1 MAMVKEYFKYTKEL
15 ENTYGKDKTIVLYQ
29 CGDFYEV
36 YGLKNKNT
44 GKIHGSNI
52 LDFSKTLDMEV
63 SIKSNL
69 EYNNTDL
76 VLMSGF
82 PVFKRDH
89 HCNRLFDAGFT
100 VAVYE
105 QVKENDKIN
114 RCLSEIISPG
124 TYLGKD
130 TLNITNHFT
139 CIWIEQ
145 TYSKKNGSYLHF
157 GMASADIYT
166 GETTLFENHVPYES
180 NSSPYNE
187 LERFLMSCCPKQLIF
202 IYDIHEEE
210 MQKVIKYLSISCPI
224 HFFNS
229 KSPNINPKR
238 KKQIKNSQKQT
249 FQKEI
254 LKNYFNLEHLEN
266 NRVYEYAIQSC
277 CFLLEFIYEHNPSI
291 VTKMKQPVFQ
301 NSSNRVILENHSLKQ
316 LNIISNNDLI
326 SSNKNISSISKFLNK
341 CKTFMGKRLLEK
353 NILNPIKDID
363 ALNEKYYFIDTIL
376 KMDKTNILSIDS
388 IREQLSSVIDIEKL
402 NRKIIKKQVTPS
414 DMSIL
419 FKSLNVMTE
428 IHDIYLRG
436 LNELETAKSCKEHI
450 EGLQYKKV
458 IESVKDII
466 DSHIDID
473 AANLITTCDYN
484 SHFIKKGLC
493 HEHDEL
499 IRIYNKN
506 YNELEVIVKY
516 LNTELETVA
525 KKYKNNDMIEI
536 IYIKEETKVIVT
548 SARFKKL
555 KEVLDFLTAPSVILK
570 YENDEEIVEFE
581 ISTKITANK
590 AKKGYNYIVTKDI
603 STLCSNIDTYRE
615 KISESTG
622 RLFEQLLK
630 SLQNLN
636 AEIVLIS
643 DFIAELDLNYCKA
656 YLSKKYNY
664 VKPVINQTE
673 RSYVISCKLRHPL
686 IENINNDELYVPN
699 DIEFCDTQTGIL
711 LYGTNA
717 VGKSSLIKS
726 IGIAIIMAQAGFYVA
741 ASSFQYNPYHSIFT
755 RILGNDN
762 LFKGLSTFA
771 VEILEL
777 NTILRCADSNSLVIG
792 DEVCS
797 GTEIESA
804 TSIIVATL
812 QKLHD
817 IQSSFIFATHF
828 HDICRYDEIK
838 ALKQLKIKHLSVTF
852 NAERDC
858 LEYDRILKDG
868 QGETFYGLTV
878 AEAYKMPQ
886 DILLNANNIR
896 TKYLVSSNV
905 QRDNILNLKQSAYNS
920 NKLLGDF
927 CEMCKEN
934 ISKDIHHLQH
944 QKNADENGFIGTVH
958 KNDSG
963 NLIGICEDCHQKIHK
978 NDVQHIKKKTTNG
991 IIFKT
996 I

>member
-1 MAMVKEYFKYTKEL
+1 MTLVKEYFKYTKEL
-15 ENTYGKDKTIVLYQ
+15 ENTYGKENTIVLLQ

-52 LDFSKTLDMEV
+52 YAFSKTLDMEM
-63 SIKSNL
+63 SEKSNL
-69 EYNNTDL
+69 EYNDTDV

-82 PVFKRDH
+82 PIYKRDH
-89 HCNRLFDAGFT
+89 HCNRLFNAGFT
-100 VAVYE
+100 IAVYE
-105 QVKENDKIN
+105 QTKENGET
-114 RCLSEIISPG
+114 RRHLSEIISPG
-124 TYLGKD
+124 TYLGND
-130 TLNITNHFT
+130 TLNITNHFA
-139 CIWIEQ
+139 CIWIEK
-145 TYSKKNGSYLHF
+145 TTSNKNGSYLHF
-157 GMASADIYT
+157 GMASADVYT
-166 GETTLFENHVPYES
+166 GEIILFENHVPYES

-187 LERFLMSCCPKQLIF
+187 LERFLISCCPKQLIF
-202 IYDIHEEE
+202 IYDINEEDI
-210 MQKVIKYLSISCPI
+210 QKVIKYLSISCPI
-224 HFFNS
+224 HFFNR
-229 KSPNINPKR
+229 KSSDINPKR
-238 KKQIKNSQKQT
+238 KKQIDNSEKQT

-254 LKNYFNLEHLEN
+254 LKKYFNLEHLEN
-266 NRVYEYAIQSC
+266 NRIHEYAIQSC

-291 VTKMKQPVFQ
+291 VTKIKQPVFQ
-301 NSSNRVILENHSLKQ
+301 NSSDRVLLENHSLKQ
-316 LNIISNNDLI
+316 LNIIANNDLI
-326 SSNKNISSISKFLNK
+326 STNKNISSISKFLNK
-341 CKTFMGKRLLEK
+341 CKTNMGKRLLEK
-353 NILNPIKDID
+353 NILNPIKDIHV
-363 ALNEKYYFIDTIL
+363 LNEKYYFIDTVL
-376 KMDKTNILSIDS
+376 EMDKTHILSIDS
-388 IREQLSSVIDIEKL
+388 IREQLGSVIDIEKL
-402 NRKIIKKQVTPS
+402 NRKIIKKNVTPS
-414 DMSIL
+414 DMSML
-419 FKSLNVMTE
+419 FKSLTVINE
-428 IHDIYLRG
+428 LHDIYLRG
-436 LNELETAKSCKEHI
+436 LSELESAKDCKEYM
-450 EGLQYKKV
+450 EEFQYKNV
-458 IESVKDII
+458 IESVKNML
-466 DSHIDID
+466 DSHINID
-473 AANLITTCDYN
+473 CANLITTCDY
-484 SHFIKKGLC
+484 SRDFIKKGLSA
-493 HEHDEL
+493 EHDEL
-499 IRIYNKN
+499 IRIYNQN
-506 YNELEVIVKY
+506 YNELQVIVNY

-525 KKYKNNDMIEI
+525 KKSKNKDMIDI
-536 IYIKEETKVIVT
+536 VCIKEETNVIIT

-555 KEVLDFLTAPSVILK
+555 KDVLKIKNTSVTLT
-570 YENDEEIVEFE
+570 YENEEEVIDFDIE
-581 ISTKITANK
+581 TKLTSK
-590 AKKGYNYIVTKDI
+590 DAKKGSCYILSTEI

-615 KISESTG
+615 KVIESTEN
-622 RLFEQLLK
+622 LFKQLLK
-630 SLQNLN
+630 SLQELH

-643 DFIAELDLNYCKA
+643 AFTARLDLDYCKA

-673 RSYVISCKLRHPL
+673 RSYVTCHKLRHPL
-686 IENINNDELYVPN
+686 IENINNDEIYVPN

-726 IGIAIIMAQAGFYVA
+726 IGVAIIMAQAGFYVP

-777 NTILRCADSNSLVIG
+777 KTILTYADSNSLVIG

-817 IQSSFIFATHF
+817 TKASFIFATHF

-838 ALKQLKIKHLSVTF
+838 ALTQLKIKHLSVTF

-868 QGETFYGLTV
+868 QGDTFYGLTV
-878 AEAYKMPQ
+878 AEAYKIPP
-886 DILLNANNIR
+886 DILLNAHNIR
-896 TKYLVSSNV
+896 TKYLVNANV

-927 CEMCKEN
+927 CQMCNQN
-934 ISKDIHHLQH
+934 ISTEIHHLQH

-958 KNDSG
+958 KNDLG

-991 IIFKT
+991 IIFET